1 MEHIGISVIVPI
13 YNTKPYLKECVDSIL
28 KQEVEVPFEVLL
40 VDDGATDGC
49 AEMCDEFAAKDKR
62 VRVFHQEN
70 QGLSAARNTGID
82 AARGRYY
89 AFVDSDDVVCPGY
102 LHTLYA
108 ACEKNDAYMALC
120 SVEDVQENGKSCDP
134 ASYTRPNAEGVFC
147 GKDLLN
153 EFYTPNVTVYT
164 VAWNKL

>member
-70 QGLSAARNTGID
+70 QGLSAARNAGID
-82 AARGRYY
+82 L
-89 AFVDSDDVVCPGY
+89 S
-102 LHTLYA
+102 LIHI
-108 ACEKNDAYMALC
+108 
-120 SVEDVQENGKSCDP
+120 
-134 ASYTRPNAEGVFC
+134 
-147 GKDLLN
+147 
-153 EFYTPNVTVYT
+153 
-164 VAWNKL
+164 

>member
-108 ACEKNDAYMALC
+108 ACEK
-120 SVEDVQENGKSCDP
+120 K
-134 ASYTRPNAEGVFC
+134 
-147 GKDLLN
+147 
-153 EFYTPNVTVYT
+153 
-164 VAWNKL
+164 